1 MQEKERFFGFG
12 VDVDIV
18 CEYSE
23 SGLLLRS
30 AALARIETTRTE
42 LDVYTGVLGT
52 IDRRTRDDFL
62 WVLAGV
68 KRQVRSRR
76 IGR

>member
-1 MQEKERFFGFG
+1 MQEKQGFFGFG

-23 SGLLLRS
+23 SGLLPPS
-30 AALARIETTRTE
+30 AALVRVETTRTQ
-42 LDVYTGVLGT
+42 LDVYAGVLGT

-76 IGR
+76 RI